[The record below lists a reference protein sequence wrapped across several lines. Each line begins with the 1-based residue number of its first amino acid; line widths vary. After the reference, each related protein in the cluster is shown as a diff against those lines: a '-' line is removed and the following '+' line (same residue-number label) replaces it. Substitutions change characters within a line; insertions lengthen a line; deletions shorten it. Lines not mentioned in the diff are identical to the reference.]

1 MAYKDINEIKA
12 RLQAS
17 ATKPKPAKKR
27 TYRKRPRL
35 TNDKRLALIVDLRNS
50 ATYLDEV
57 ALEHRAKTYQAWRSG
72 LTLKELS
79 EALGITEA
87 AANQRIRAIKK
98 ELGVS

>member
-1 MAYKDINEIKA
+1 MAYKDLNEIKA
-12 RLQAS
+12 RLVAS
-17 ATKPKPAKKR
+17 AQKPKPKKR
-27 TYRKRPRL
+27 TYRKRPRI

-87 AANQRIRAIKK
+87 AAHQRIRALKS